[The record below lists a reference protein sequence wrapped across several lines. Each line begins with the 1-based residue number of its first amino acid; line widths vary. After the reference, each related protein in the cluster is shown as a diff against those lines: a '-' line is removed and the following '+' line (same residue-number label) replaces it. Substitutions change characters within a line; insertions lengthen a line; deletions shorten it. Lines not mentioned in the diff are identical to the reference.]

1 MLRTLWRPA
10 PPEPARPTRQRASQR
25 LLGRVGPEAVLDLA
39 PAALQ
44 VEWDHCWWRERP
56 LESLKQW
63 EELLEANALSE
74 VNGAFALAW
83 LRPDGRLLLARDAVG
98 ERTLF
103 YQLHHGT
110 LTFASTLDQLL
121 SHTAGPRTLNPLALA
136 RYLSYAYV
144 PGSETLIAGV
154 HELPPGSSLLWVP
167 GEPPKPEAYWQ
178 VPGYRAGDNPSDE
191 ATLTQALRACLERA
205 VQRRLPTGEIH
216 ASLSGGVDSSLVV
229 ALAARLSG
237 QRVHT
242 YSLSFGERYRHE
254 LPYSQ
259 AVANHCR
266 TQHTVLSFAPEDVLD
281 QLDAAMAQLGNP
293 IGDPLTAPN
302 YLLFQHISAR
312 SGVVF
317 NGEGGDPN
325 FGGPKNLAMV
335 LACLYGSDL
344 SPSMSLE
351 TLYLQ
356 SYRKCFGD
364 LERMLPA
371 PLWEQVSGRLEPELA
386 PWFADARWDSLV
398 NRLMAINVA
407 FKGCHHILYKVNH
420 LSQPWGVV
428 PASPLFDRELTELAF
443 AIPPELKLRGT
454 CEKYLLKQ
462 AVRDL
467 LPALIID
474 RPKSGMMVPVE
485 GWFQPGGPLH
495 RRAKARLRSLAQRD
509 IFEPGYLKRLMAWEL
524 GGYQPRHGAKVWILL
539 ALESWLR
546 HYLPR

>member
-1 MLRTLWRPA
+1 MLRSLWQPA
-10 PPEPARPTRQRASQR
+10 ASALARPTRQRPSQS
-25 LLGRVGPEAVLDLA
+25 LLGRVGPQATLEGRT
-39 PAALQ
+39 AALQ

-56 LESLKQW
+56 LTSRAQW
-63 EELLEANALSE
+63 AEVLTANALPE

-103 YQLHHGT
+103 YQLQDGA

-121 SHTAGPRTLNPLALA
+121 AHTAGPRVLNPLALA

-154 HELPPGSSLLWVP
+154 QELPPGSMLLWGP
-167 GEPPKPEAYWQ
+167 AEAPEITAYWQ
-178 VPGYRAGDNPSDE
+178 VPGYRSGDARADE
-191 ATLTQALRACLERA
+191 ATLTRELRACLERA
-205 VQRRLPTGEIH
+205 VQRRLPAGESH

-229 ALAARLSG
+229 ALASRLSG

-259 AVANHCR
+259 AVADHCR

-302 YLLFQHISAR
+302 YLLFQHVSAH
-312 SGVVF
+312 SGLVF

-344 SPSMSLE
+344 TPGMSLE

-371 PLWEQVSGRLEPELA
+371 VLWEQVQGQLEPELA

-398 NRLMAINVA
+398 NRLMAINVV

-420 LSQPWGVV
+420 LSQAWGVV

-443 AIPPELKLRGT
+443 ALPPELKLRGT

-467 LPALIID
+467 LPDLIID

-495 RRAKARLRSLAQRD
+495 RRAKARLRSLAQRELFD
-509 IFEPGYLKRLMAWEL
+509 PDYLKRLIAWEL